1 MPELRLD
8 PIQKRWVIV
17 ATERQNRRTWFEKE
31 LTLPATQVCP
41 FCPGNEALTPPEIL
55 ADRNGGGSND
65 SSWSLRVIPNKY
77 PALQIEGTAD
87 RRADGVYDRMNGIG
101 AHEVVIEGRSHVQ
114 HMADMPAD
122 HVARIFEVYRLRLVD
137 LMKDERFKY
146 VMIFKNHG
154 SDAGASIAH
163 PHTQIIATP
172 VTPKTVSLELDS
184 ARDHFHL
191 KERCIFC
198 DILDEELSHGERIVY
213 MSDHFVA
220 LCPYASRFP
229 YEVMVLPRT
238 HAHDYSAAPDYIVR
252 DLART
257 MQIVLGKL
265 RLAVNDPPFNYLFH
279 TSPNPGH
286 ARRRANYWD
295 TLAYDWHWHVEV
307 LPRLTKTAGF
317 EWGSGFYINPTPPEL
332 AADTLRRAKVDA

>member
-8 PIQKRWVIV
+8 PIQKRWVII
-17 ATERQNRRTWFEKE
+17 ATERQNRRTWFDKE
-31 LTLPATQVCP
+31 LTLPGTQICP
-41 FCPGNEALTPPEIL
+41 FCTGNEALTPPEIL
-55 ADRNGGGSND
+55 AHRSSGISND
-65 SSWSLRVIPNKY
+65 SSWTLRVIPNKF
-77 PALQIEGTAD
+77 PALQIEGTGD
-87 RRADGVYDRMNGIG
+87 RRADGIYDRMNGIG
-101 AHEVVIEGRSHVQ
+101 AHEVVIESTNHVQ
-114 HMADMPAD
+114 HMADMPLD
-122 HVARIFEVYRLRLVD
+122 QVASIFEVYRLRLAD
-137 LMKDERFKY
+137 LMKDPRFKY

-184 ARDHFHL
+184 AREHFHH

-198 DILDEELSHGERIVY
+198 DIMDEELSHGERLVY

-229 YEVMVLPRT
+229 YEVIVLPRT
-238 HAHDYSAAPDYIVR
+238 HAHDYSVAPDHIVR
-252 DLART
+252 DLAHT
-257 MQIVLGKL
+257 MQVVLAKL
-265 RLAVNDPPFNYLFH
+265 RMAVNDPPFNYLFH
-279 TSPNPGH
+279 TSPNPTH

-295 TLAYDWHWHVEV
+295 TLAFDWHWHVEV

-332 AADTLRRAKVDA
+332 AADNLRRAKVNV

>member
-1 MPELRLD
+1 MPELRHD

-31 LTLPATQVCP
+31 LTLPGTPICP

-55 ADRNGGGSND
+55 ANRENGGEND

-87 RRADGVYDRMNGIG
+87 RRADGIYDRMNGIG
-101 AHEVVIEGRSHVQ
+101 AHEVVIEARSHVQ
-114 HMADMPAD
+114 HMADMSTD
-122 HVARIFEVYRLRLVD
+122 HVTRIFEVYRQRLVD

-172 VTPKTVSLELDS
+172 VTPKTVSLELES
-184 ARDHFHL
+184 AREHFRL

-198 DILDEELSHGERIVY
+198 DILDEELSHGERLVY

-229 YEVMVLPRT
+229 YEVIVLPRA
-238 HAHDYSAAPDYIVR
+238 HAHDYSAAPAHIVR
-252 DLART
+252 DLAHT
-257 MQIVLGKL
+257 MQVVLAKL
-265 RLAVNDPPFNYLFH
+265 RLAVNDPPFNFLFH
-279 TSPNPGH
+279 TSPNASH
-286 ARRRANYWD
+286 TRRRANYWD

-307 LPRLTKTAGF
+307 LPRLTRTAGF

-332 AADTLRRAKVDA
+332 AADTLRRATVNV

>member
-1 MPELRLD
+1 
-8 PIQKRWVIV
+8 
-17 ATERQNRRTWFEKE
+17 
-31 LTLPATQVCP
+31 
-41 FCPGNEALTPPEIL
+41 
-55 ADRNGGGSND
+55 
-65 SSWSLRVIPNKY
+65 VIPNKY

-87 RRADGVYDRMNGIG
+87 RRADGIYDRMNGIG
-101 AHEVVIEGRSHVQ
+101 AHEVVIEARSHVQ
-114 HMADMPAD
+114 HMADMSTD
-122 HVARIFEVYRLRLVD
+122 HVTRIFEVYRQRLVD

-172 VTPKTVSLELDS
+172 VTPKTVSLELES
-184 ARDHFHL
+184 AREHFRL

-198 DILDEELSHGERIVY
+198 DILDEELSHGERLVY

-229 YEVMVLPRT
+229 YEVIVLPRA
-238 HAHDYSAAPDYIVR
+238 HAHDYSAAPAHIVR
-252 DLART
+252 DLAHT
-257 MQIVLGKL
+257 MQVVLAKL
-265 RLAVNDPPFNYLFH
+265 RLAVNDPPFNFLFH
-279 TSPNPGH
+279 TSPNASH
-286 ARRRANYWD
+286 TRRRANYWD

-307 LPRLTKTAGF
+307 LPRLTRTAGF

-332 AADTLRRAKVDA
+332 AADTLRRATVNV